1 MKFKF
6 SFVTLLVLLS
16 LLVSTNASA
25 IPAFARKNNVKCS
38 SCHTAYPAL
47 TTMGRQFKENGYR
60 FPASDVGDT
69 KISDKLQFDKDFPIS
84 LALIGRPYTDQKTAD
99 TEIRAIHEGELFVA
113 GEVFKNVSGMLEVEA
128 EGEDG
133 FGLVLSTA
141 HITYTHNK
149 AVNVQTGYGPT
160 LMADAYD
167 TYADMRRLTAGHYG
181 LLDWEFGGA
190 DNTDG
195 ILRHSR
201 QQFSVYG
208 RPMDK
213 VFYNVGI
220 GGLTEDMTGS
230 DSQIMFGRAAY
241 DINKDMMVGAMF
253 LSGSCKVS
261 DCGPPNTKA
270 RDFSRTAIDGQF
282 DFNNIRVTAV
292 YMQAKD
298 DLDGGGGSETNKA
311 YYLQGSYRIM
321 ENGRPTLMPL
331 ARLDS
336 VEVND
341 GNDSFSTLTLNLT
354 YYLDENV
361 KGFFEYQDL
370 IDKPSGTPSDHITT
384 IQVEVVF

>member
-1 MKFKF
+1 MKLKF
-6 SFVTLLVLLS
+6 GFIAVFVFIS
-16 LLVSTNASA
+16 ILVSTNVLA
-25 IPAFARKNNVKCS
+25 IPAFARKNNVQCS
-38 SCHTAYPAL
+38 ACHTAYPAL

-60 FPASDVGDT
+60 FPDSDVGDK

-84 LALIGRPYTDQKTAD
+84 LALIRRPYTDQKTAD
-99 TEIRAIHEGELFVA
+99 TEIRAIHEAEIISA
-113 GEVFKNVSGMLEVEA
+113 GEIYKNISGMLEIES

-133 FGLVLSTA
+133 FGLVLSMA

-160 LMADAYD
+160 MMADAYD
-167 TYADMRRLTAGHYG
+167 TYSDMRRLTAGHYG
-181 LLDWEFGGA
+181 LMDWPFGGGDA
-190 DNTDG
+190 VEG

-208 RPMDK
+208 RPVAK
-213 VFYNVGI
+213 LFYNVGI

-230 DSQIMFGRAAY
+230 DSQVIFGRAAY
-241 DINKDMMVGAMF
+241 DIKPEMMVGAMF
-253 LSGSCKVS
+253 LNGNCKVP
-261 DCGPPNTKA
+261 DCDPATEKLN
-270 RDFSRTAIDGQF
+270 FSRTAIDGQF

-298 DLDGGGGSETNKA
+298 DLNGGGSETNNA
-311 YYLQGSYRIM
+311 YYLQGSYRILK
-321 ENGRPTLMPL
+321 NGRPTLMPV

-336 VEVND
+336 IEVND
-341 GNDSFSTLTLNLT
+341 GHDSFSTLSLNLT

>member
-1 MKFKF
+1 MKLKSGVIAVFIF
-6 SFVTLLVLLS
+6 CSILA
-16 LLVSTNASA
+16 STHALA
-25 IPAFARKNNVKCS
+25 IPAFARKNNTQCS
-38 SCHTAYPAL
+38 ACHTAYPAL
-47 TTMGRQFKENGYR
+47 TTLGRQFKENGYR
-60 FPASDVGDT
+60 FPNSDVGDK

-84 LALIGRPYTDQKTAD
+84 LALIGRPYTDQKTED
-99 TEIRAIHEGELFVA
+99 TEIRAIHEAEIISA
-113 GEVFKNVSGMLEVEA
+113 GEIYKNISGMLEIES

-133 FGLVLSTA
+133 FGLVLSMA

-181 LLDWEFGGA
+181 LLDWPFGGGDA
-190 DNTDG
+190 VEG

-208 RPMDK
+208 RPMDQL
-213 VFYNVGI
+213 FYNVGI

-230 DSQIMFGRAAY
+230 DSQVIFGRAAF
-241 DINKDMMVGAMF
+241 DIKQNMMVGAMF
-253 LSGSCKVS
+253 LNGSCKVP
-261 DCGPPNTKA
+261 DCDPATEKLN
-270 RDFSRTAIDGQF
+270 FSRTAIDGQF
-282 DFNNIRVTAV
+282 DFDNIRVTAV

-298 DLDGGGGSETNKA
+298 DLNGGGSETNNA
-311 YYLQGSYRIM
+311 YYVQGSYRIL
-321 ENGRPTLMPL
+321 ENGRPTLMPV

-336 VEVND
+336 IEVND
-341 GNDSFSTLTLNLT
+341 GHDSFSTLSLNLT